1 MSNELMDFLLE
12 VPKPGEYE
20 LKLFLREK
28 GIKVKDVSDDG
39 IYQAKDI
46 DLLCWPPSAQPY
58 SVEVKWDNRIA
69 DTQNLFWEI
78 ESYNKA
84 GWGRY
89 CEADY
94 LFYGDAQNS
103 IFYIFRVDLLRKY
116 IEQNK
121 ANFRTQ
127 RAFDFSKKDNTL
139 RGESIGL
146 IVPLSEVSHLY
157 STIAV

>member
-12 VPKPGEYE
+12 VPKAGEYE

-28 GIKVKDVSDDG
+28 GIKVKDVSEESS
-39 IYQAKDI
+39 YQAKDI
-46 DLLCWPPSAQPY
+46 DLLCWPPSTPPY
-58 SVEVKWDNRIA
+58 SVEVKWDSRIA

-78 ESYNKA
+78 ESYNKD

-121 ANFRTQ
+121 DNFRRQ
-127 RAFDFSKKDNTL
+127 RAFDFSKKDGTL
-139 RGESIGL
+139 RGESVGL